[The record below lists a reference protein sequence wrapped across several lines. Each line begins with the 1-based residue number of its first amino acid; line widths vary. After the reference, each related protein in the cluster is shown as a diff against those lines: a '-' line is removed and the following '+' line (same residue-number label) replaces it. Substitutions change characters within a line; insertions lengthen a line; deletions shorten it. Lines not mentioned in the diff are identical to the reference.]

1 MHDIE
6 FKEAVLPN
14 GLTIQA
20 EIIPTALTAATGFFF
35 RTGARDEAS
44 EVMGV
49 SHFLEHMMFKGT
61 EKRTAEDVSRELD
74 ELGAN
79 HNAWTTA
86 ENTAYFAHTPHEVI
100 HEAVDVL
107 ADILRPSLRQEDFD
121 EEKQVILEE
130 IAMYAD
136 QPFWVLYEAAIE
148 RYYGKN
154 PIGHRVLGTVD
165 TVSALKPEMMRAY
178 FEDRYSADNTVVAA
192 SGRVDFDALV
202 EQVDR
207 LCGHWPATNPQRGHR
222 AVEFSAGELEVELP
236 ENTSQRY
243 SVMLCPSTAMNDDRR
258 YAAGQLAHC
267 IGDVEGSNLFWS
279 VIETGIAEEAQMHFD
294 GRDGCGE
301 MAVTLVCSPEN
312 AEKAEDIVRDELIN
326 AHERIDDDAL
336 VRSRA
341 KIATSVMLASEKPMG
356 RMSRLGVRWT
366 YRLPYRTLDEELDR
380 INDVTLGDIL
390 AYRDA
395 FPLDE
400 LLVTRGGGH

>member
-1 MHDIE
+1 M
-6 FKEAVLPN
+6 
-14 GLTIQA
+14 
-20 EIIPTALTAATGFFF
+20 
-35 RTGARDEAS
+35 
-44 EVMGV
+44 
-49 SHFLEHMMFKGT
+49 
-61 EKRTAEDVSRELD
+61 
-74 ELGAN
+74 
-79 HNAWTTA
+79 
-86 ENTAYFAHTPHEVI
+86 
-100 HEAVDVL
+100 DVL